1 MSTRYR
7 RVPGIEVA
15 PMQGESILFDPAT
28 NRFCLL
34 NDTAAAVWE
43 GLAHPA
49 TVEQIATQLQI
60 HFEAPALAQVEQD
73 VRAALE
79 QFVELAFAAPDTAS

>member
-1 MSTRYR
+1 MSTLYHRI
-7 RVPGIEVA
+7 PGIEVA

-43 GLAHPA
+43 HLAHPA
-49 TVEQIATQLQI
+49 TVEQIASELQI
-60 HFEAPALAQVEQD
+60 HFEAPAPAQVEQD

-79 QFVELAFAAPDTAS
+79 QFVELAFVAPGAAS

>member
-1 MSTRYR
+1 MSTLYR

-43 GLAHPA
+43 HLAHPA
-49 TVEQIATQLQI
+49 SIEQISANLQI
-60 HFEAPALAQVEQD
+60 HFEAPAPAQVEQD
-73 VRAALE
+73 VRVALE
-79 QFVELAFAAPDTAS
+79 RFVELAFVIPEAAS

>member
-7 RVPGIEVA
+7 RNPAIEVA
-15 PMQGESILFDPAT
+15 PMQGESILFDPGT

-43 GLAHPA
+43 HLANPA
-49 TVEQIATQLQI
+49 TIEQISAELLI
-60 HFEAPALAQVEQD
+60 HFEAPAPAQVEQD

-79 QFVELAFAAPDTAS
+79 QFIELAFVAPEVAA